1 MNSHE
6 KYQRSFGVL
15 ETSRAPEWL
24 TKEECTVEKK
34 NFGGLRMSRRL
45 LIVCIL
51 VIGLLAMSG
60 LTYAAT
66 GKTITEN
73 VKIYLSD
80 GTTDNIVVTSEIDE
94 EGEESEFGYEV
105 DLEFKLDENNEGS
118 VKIEGD
124 GWDIESGFYNEPY
137 GAEAPV
143 EDPEGEEAPAEDEE
157 N

>member
-6 KYQRSFGVL
+6 RYKRSFGVL

-34 NFGGLRMSRRL
+34 SFKGLRMSRRL

-66 GKTITEN
+66 GRTITEN

-80 GTTDNIVVTSEIDE
+80 GTTENIVVTSEIDE
-94 EGEESEFGYEV
+94 KGEASAYGYEV
-105 DLEFKLDENNEGS
+105 YLASELDENNEGS

-124 GWDIESGFYNEPY
+124 GWDIETGFYNEPY

-143 EDPEGEEAPAEDEE
+143 EDAEGEEE